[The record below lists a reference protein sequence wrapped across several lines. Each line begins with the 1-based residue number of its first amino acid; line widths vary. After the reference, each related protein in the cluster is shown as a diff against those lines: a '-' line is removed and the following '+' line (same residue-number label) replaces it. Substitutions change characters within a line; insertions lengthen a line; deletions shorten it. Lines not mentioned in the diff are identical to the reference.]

1 MFPIFTKIC
10 IFLFQIIVSPLVGAV
25 YPAEG
30 CVLTKMLRMVHAAKN
45 SRVTGSKRKKNRI
58 RETMARKPERIA
70 ARF

>member
-45 SRVTGSKRKKNRI
+45 SRVTGSKRKKTGFGKQWHKNRK
-58 RETMARKPERIA
+58 E
-70 ARF
+70 